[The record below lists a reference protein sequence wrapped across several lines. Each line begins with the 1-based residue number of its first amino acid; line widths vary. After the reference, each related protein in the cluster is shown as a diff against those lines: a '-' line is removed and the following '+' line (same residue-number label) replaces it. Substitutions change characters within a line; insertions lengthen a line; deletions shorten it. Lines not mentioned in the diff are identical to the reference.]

1 MTHRRRAGCPTLAA
15 LATLFPGVLGV
26 LLAVTLGIV
35 ASDVPA
41 DAGQRAAEDNKKP
54 SVALRATPPVGF
66 APLKVRVVADVKGG
80 ADDYE
85 DFYCA
90 TVEWDWAD
98 GTTSGSSEDCNP
110 YEPGKS
116 KIQRRFSA
124 EHTFRQG
131 GEYDVV
137 LRLKQKN
144 RVVGYSKATVRVRA
158 GIQDDFDQ

>member
-1 MTHRRRAGCPTLAA
+1 MTQRRRAGCLTFA
-15 LATLFPGVLGV
+15 LATVLTT
-26 LLAVTLGIV
+26 LAP
-35 ASDVPA
+35 DVPA
-41 DAGQRAAEDNKKP
+41 DAGQRAAQDNKKP
-54 SVALRATPPVGF
+54 SVALRATPPMGF
-66 APLKVRVVADVKGG
+66 APLKVRVAAELRGG

-98 GTTSGSSEDCNP
+98 GTTSGTSEDCNP

-116 KIQRRFSA
+116 TIQRRFSA

-137 LRLKQKN
+137 FRLKQKN
-144 RVVGYSKATVRVRA
+144 RVVAYSKAMVRVRA
-158 GIQDDFDQ
+158 GIQDDVDP

>member
-1 MTHRRRAGCPTLAA
+1 MTQRRRAGCLTFA
-15 LATLFPGVLGV
+15 LATVLTT
-26 LLAVTLGIV
+26 LAP
-35 ASDVPA
+35 DVPA
-41 DAGQRAAEDNKKP
+41 DAGQRAAQDNKKP

-66 APLKVRVVADVKGG
+66 APLKVRFAAELKGG

-98 GTTSGSSEDCNP
+98 GTTSGTSEDCNP

-116 KIQRRFSA
+116 TIQRRFSA

-137 LRLKQKN
+137 FRLKQKN
-144 RVVGYSKATVRVRA
+144 RVVSYTKAMVRVRA
-158 GIQDDFDQ
+158 GIQDDVDP

>member
-1 MTHRRRAGCPTLAA
+1 MTQRRRAGCLTFA
-15 LATLFPGVLGV
+15 LATVLTT
-26 LLAVTLGIV
+26 LAP
-35 ASDVPA
+35 DVPA

-54 SVALRATPPVGF
+54 SVALRATPPMGF
-66 APLKVRVVADVKGG
+66 APLKVRVAAELRGG

-98 GTTSGSSEDCNP
+98 GTTSGTSEDCNP

-116 KIQRRFSA
+116 TIQRRFSA

-137 LRLKQKN
+137 FRLKQKN
-144 RVVGYSKATVRVRA
+144 RVVAYSKAMVRVRA
-158 GIQDDFDQ
+158 GIQDDVDP

>member
-1 MTHRRRAGCPTLAA
+1 MTQRRRAGCLTFA
-15 LATLFPGVLGV
+15 LATVLAT
-26 LLAVTLGIV
+26 LAP
-35 ASDVPA
+35 DVPA
-41 DAGQRAAEDNKKP
+41 DAGQRAAQDNKKP

-66 APLKVRVVADVKGG
+66 APLKVRVVADLKGG

-85 DFYCA
+85 DYYCA

-110 YEPGKS
+110 YEAGKS
-116 KIQRRFSA
+116 AIQRRFSA

-137 LRLKQKN
+137 FRLKQKS
-144 RVVGYSKATVRVRA
+144 RVVAYSKAMVRVRA
-158 GIQDDFDQ
+158 GIQDDGDP

>member
-1 MTHRRRAGCPTLAA
+1 MTQRRRAGCLTFA
-15 LATLFPGVLGV
+15 LATVLTT
-26 LLAVTLGIV
+26 LAP
-35 ASDVPA
+35 DVPA
-41 DAGQRAAEDNKKP
+41 DAGQRAAQDTKKP

-66 APLKVRVVADVKGG
+66 APLKVRVAAELRGG

-90 TVEWDWAD
+90 TVEWEWAD
-98 GTTSGSSEDCNP
+98 GTTSGTSEDCNP

-116 KIQRRFSA
+116 TIQRRFSA

-137 LRLKQKN
+137 FRLKQKN
-144 RVVGYSKATVRVRA
+144 RVVAYSKAMVRVRA
-158 GIQDDFDQ
+158 GIQDDVDP

>member
-1 MTHRRRAGCPTLAA
+1 MTQRRRAGCLTFA
-15 LATLFPGVLGV
+15 LATVLTT
-26 LLAVTLGIV
+26 LAP
-35 ASDVPA
+35 DVPA

-66 APLKVRVVADVKGG
+66 APLKVRVAAELKGG

-98 GTTSGSSEDCNP
+98 GTTSGTSEDCNP

-116 KIQRRFSA
+116 TIQRRFSA

-137 LRLKQKN
+137 FRLKQKN
-144 RVVGYSKATVRVRA
+144 RVVAYSKAMVRVRA
-158 GIQDDFDQ
+158 GLQDDVDP

>member
-1 MTHRRRAGCPTLAA
+1 MSDASPVETVTTLA
-15 LATLFPGVLGV
+15 P
-26 LLAVTLGIV
+26 
-35 ASDVPA
+35 DVPA
-41 DAGQRAAEDNKKP
+41 DAGQRAAQDNKKP

-66 APLKVRVVADVKGG
+66 APLKVRIAAELRGG

-98 GTTSGSSEDCNP
+98 GTTSGTSEDCNP

-116 KIQRRFSA
+116 TIQRRFSA

-137 LRLKQKN
+137 FRLKQKN
-144 RVVGYSKATVRVRA
+144 RVVAYSKAMVRVRA
-158 GIQDDFDQ
+158 GIQDDVDP